1 MLNFRRA
8 RGAVLLVLS
17 FLAGAAMARQ
27 QATTQRTPYFENE
40 QVKVWKT
47 TVLPDQSLSMH
58 RHENGRVIVA
68 LHGGKL
74 NVVHQAGGTET
85 YDWESGKAYWLDADP
100 PNQLHADVNPGRD
113 PIEVVVIE
121 LKHPK

>member
-1 MLNFRRA
+1 MPNYRRV
-8 RGAVLLVLS
+8 RGAALLVLS
-17 FLAGAAMARQ
+17 FLTGAAMASQ

-47 TVLPDQSLSMH
+47 TVLPHQPLAMH

-68 LHGGKL
+68 LRGGQL

-100 PNQLHADVNPGRD
+100 PNQLHADVNPGKD
-113 PIEVVVIE
+113 PIEVVVVE
-121 LKHPK
+121 LKHAK

>member
-1 MLNFRRA
+1 MLSSRSV
-8 RGAVLLVLS
+8 RGAGAVVIS
-17 FLAGAAMARQ
+17 FVAGAMMANQ

-47 TVLPDQSLSMH
+47 TILPNQPLSMH

-68 LHGGKL
+68 LQGGKL
-74 NVVHQAGGTET
+74 NVVHQAGRTET

-100 PNQLHADVNPGRD
+100 PNQLHADVNPGKD
-113 PIEVVVIE
+113 PIEVVVVE
-121 LKHPK
+121 LKHAK